1 MSADRRRQGLLSLV
15 RMQVAGFTGQVR
27 LQDLLER
34 EHSLPLSSAATS
46 AGVDL
51 LKLPLPS
58 A

>member
-1 MSADRRRQGLLSLV
+1 
-15 RMQVAGFTGQVR
+15 MQVAGFTGQVR